1 MNDIGSIRNP
11 NDTSS
16 IFLEKPH
23 TMYDKYFPLKKMKLK
38 TKDLKRPL
46 TTAIVKKVFK
56 TEATAFYKV
65 LEKQKPKR
73 QDRM

>member
-1 MNDIGSIRNP
+1 MNDFGSIRKP
-11 NDTSS
+11 NDTYRIS
-16 IFLEKPH
+16 LEKPH

-46 TTAIVKKVFK
+46 TTAKIKKVFK
-56 TEATAFYKV
+56 TEAAALYKV